1 MAQTMMLMPSVSGHS
16 VDLKRPDRLLQFQIQ
31 RLRPNSSSFSQNLLF
46 SPLPPP
52 AASHRSSAVFAL
64 FKSKTKAPPK
74 RVEKAKPKVEDGIF
88 GTSGGIGFTKEN
100 ELFVGRVA
108 MIGFAASLLGEAITG
123 KGILAQLNL
132 ETGVPIYE
140 AEPLLLFFIL
150 FTLLGAIGAL
160 GDRGRFVD
168 DPPTGIDG
176 AVIPPGKSFR
186 SALGLKEGGP
196 LFGFTKAN
204 ELFVG
209 RLAQLGFAFSLIGE
223 IITGKGALAQL
234 NIETGV
240 PISEIEPLVL
250 FNVLFFFI
258 AALNPGTGKF
268 LTDEDIED

>member
-1 MAQTMMLMPSVSGHS
+1 MAQKMLLTANHVAGNVKGLP
-16 VDLKRPDRLLQFQIQ
+16 LLIQ
-31 RLRPNSSSFSQNLLF
+31 RLKPKPFSQFLLPQEPIF
-46 SPLPPP
+46 LLYL
-52 AASHRSSAVFAL
+52 HQ
-64 FKSKTKAPPK
+64 APVVK
-74 RVEKAKPKVEDGIF
+74 EKPKVEDGIF
-88 GTSGGIGFTKEN
+88 GTSGGIGFTKQN

-132 ETGVPIYE
+132 ETGIPIYE

-150 FTLLGAIGAL
+150 FNLLGAIGAL

-168 DPPTGIDG
+168 DATGLDK
-176 AVIPPGKSFR
+176 AVIAPGKGFR
-186 SALGLKEGGP
+186 AALGLGEGGP

-209 RLAQLGFAFSLIGE
+209 RLAQLGIAFSIIGE

-240 PISEIEPLVL
+240 PISEIEPLLL
-250 FNVLFFFI
+250 FNVAFFFF
-258 AALNPGTGKF
+258 AAINPGTGKF
-268 LTDEDIED
+268 VTDEEED

>member
-1 MAQTMMLMPSVSGHS
+1 MAQSMLMSTSVNGGRALPSSLQAVRPAPCPRLVVPSRSPGYRHGKSVS
-16 VDLKRPDRLLQFQIQ
+16 VRTM
-31 RLRPNSSSFSQNLLF
+31 
-46 SPLPPP
+46 
-52 AASHRSSAVFAL
+52 AL
-64 FKSKTKAPPK
+64 FGRS
-74 RVEKAKPKVEDGIF
+74 KAKAAPVKKAEPPKVEDGIF

-108 MIGFAASLLGEAITG
+108 MLGFAASLLGEAITG
-123 KGILAQLNL
+123 KGILSQLNL
-132 ETGVPIYE
+132 ETGIPIYE

-168 DPPTGIDG
+168 EATGLDK
-176 AVIPPGKSFR
+176 AVIPPGKGFR
-186 SALGLKEGGP
+186 AALGLSEGGP

-209 RLAQLGFAFSLIGE
+209 RLAQLGVAFSIIGE

-250 FNVLFFFI
+250 FNVLFFFV
-258 AALNPGTGKF
+258 AAINPGTGKF
-268 LTDEDIED
+268 VIGEDEE

>member
-1 MAQTMMLMPSVSGHS
+1 MAQTMMLMSGVAGQV
-16 VDLKRPDRLLQFQIQ
+16 VDLKKEPLIQ
-31 RLRPNSSSFSQNLLF
+31 RLRPTPFSHLLLPSLSTHSRHSSSSFSSYSTIRIL
-46 SPLPPP
+46 
-52 AASHRSSAVFAL
+52 AL
-64 FKSKTKAPPK
+64 FKSKTKAPAKKVPQP
-74 RVEKAKPKVEDGIF
+74 KPKVEDGIF
-88 GTSGGIGFTKEN
+88 GTSGGIGFTKQN

-108 MIGFAASLLGEAITG
+108 MLGFAASLLGEGITG
-123 KGILAQLNL
+123 KGILAQLNI
-132 ETGVPIYE
+132 ETGIPIYE

-168 DPPTGIDG
+168 DPPTGLEK
-176 AVIPPGKSFR
+176 AVIAPGKGFK
-186 SALGLKEGGP
+186 SALGLSEEGP

-240 PISEIEPLVL
+240 PVNELEPLVL
-250 FNVLFFFI
+250 FNVIFFLF
-258 AALNPGTGKF
+258 AALNPGNGKF
-268 LTDEDIED
+268 VTDEDED